1 MSMLKRLLFKIAKP
15 QLIRALDYASMYKS
29 QWADGG
35 VPIEAFEKQFDK
47 DFLQELVEKKYF
59 TIDDEPI
66 GIDDYTRKVYSLTPR
81 ARTIAKKPK
90 GSHETSSDIYKQLFW
105 WLMGI
110 VGAVVAGLVL
120 ANVFGVGK

>member
-15 QLIRALDYASMYKS
+15 QLIRVLDYAFMYKS
-29 QWADGG
+29 QWVDGG

-66 GIDDYTRKVYSLTPR
+66 GIDDSTRKVYSLTPR